1 MNNKSNENKAI
12 DIMVNKI
19 ISMVENKKLNYDKS
33 FPSVVYGINSDG
45 TYTIIKSGQ
54 KYNVKCAM
62 SGVDIKLG
70 QGVWVKIPCGRLHDM
85 HICGLR

>member
-1 MNNKSNENKAI
+1 M
-12 DIMVNKI
+12 DIKNTIIKTIEVIIEEKI
-19 ISMVENKKLNYDKS
+19 KKLNYDKS

-45 TYTIIKSGQ
+45 TYTIIKGGQ

-70 QGVWVKIPCGRLHDM
+70 QGVWVKIPCGRLHEM
-85 HICGLR
+85 HIYGLR